1 VGGVRPTILII
12 KLSPPYYLLP
22 KTERL
27 TVEVE
32 CSVQSGGIAT
42 AAALSL
48 FSGEELQAA
57 QIVSYDNGL

>member
-1 VGGVRPTILII
+1 LLAALESLNI
-12 KLSPPYYLLP
+12 YYLLP
-22 KTERL
+22 NKSEGL
-27 TVEVE
+27 TIEVE
-32 CSVQSGGIAT
+32 CCVQSGGIAT